1 MKKFI
6 SILLCLIFTA
16 LLFYFNKTIES
27 KKEIL
32 SSNVNTNN
40 TLQSK
45 LDVNNDSLRI
55 LEGIEN
61 SLNLQIN
68 SVNKEIKNVQQIY
81 HDRLRLV
88 EEQNKQFE
96 KSLDQDGSGTPDF
109 IEQGDFNGN
118 GIPDAVEH

>member
-1 MKKFI
+1 MFCLVFFV
-6 SILLCLIFTA
+6 LLYY
-16 LLFYFNKTIES
+16 FYKTIES
-27 KKEIL
+27 KKEVL
-32 SSNVNTNN
+32 SSNETTNN

-61 SLNLQIN
+61 SINSQIN
-68 SVNKEIKNVQQIY
+68 SVNGEIKNVQQIY

-96 KSLDQDGSGTPDF
+96 KSLDQDDSGTPDF

-118 GIPDAVEH
+118 GIPDVLEH

>member
-1 MKKFI
+1 M
-6 SILLCLIFTA
+6 LCLIFA
-16 LLFYFNKTIES
+16 GLLFYFYKAIES

-32 SSNVNTNN
+32 SSNVTTNN
-40 TLQSK
+40 ELQSK

-55 LEGIEN
+55 LESTEN
-61 SLNLQIN
+61 SLTSQIN

>member
-6 SILLCLIFTA
+6 SILLCLVFSV
-16 LLFYFNKTIES
+16 LLYYFYKTIES

-32 SSNVNTNN
+32 TSNETTNN
-40 TLQSK
+40 TIQSK

-55 LEGIEN
+55 LEDIEN
-61 SLNLQIN
+61 SLNSQIN

-118 GIPDAVEH
+118 GIPDVLEH